1 VSRTGTVTR
10 VAARVRSRS
19 LRSRLSWSAS
29 AVVAVWVLLV
39 AVGANLLLGSALAG
53 QADSVLEARAEA
65 TAITLD
71 VASTGTVTVREGGG
85 DRALDVGTWIIA
97 GDGTL
102 VEGPS
107 GSSAGLDRTAVGLAG
122 RGRQTL
128 DVGDEDPRRLFAL
141 PVVRDGRQVAT
152 VVTST
157 SLAPYRQLEH
167 LAVWGSAAVGALLL
181 VIVHL
186 VLRANVGRALRP
198 VQEMSQQAGRWSA
211 DDVDRRFGHRSRPAE
226 LADLAATLDG
236 VLDRLSAVL
245 RHEQRLTDEL
255 SHELRTPLARLR
267 AEVDL
272 ARDRPPGDPAVT
284 TGLRAVD
291 AAAQDMQQIIETLL
305 QAGRAGTRAAP
316 GRCRPAA
323 AVADVLA
330 TAGPPPGL
338 RVTAD
343 VDPGLVAGV
352 DAAVLQRLLAP
363 VLDNAARYAHTAV
376 QVHGR
381 RLAEGVVLTVDDD
394 GPGVAAGDVT
404 RVFDPGWRADP
415 DDEHPGGGLGLAL
428 AQRLATA
435 CGGTITCRARAE
447 GGRFEIT
454 LPPG

>member
-1 VSRTGTVTR
+1 
-10 VAARVRSRS
+10 
-19 LRSRLSWSAS
+19 
-29 AVVAVWVLLV
+29 
-39 AVGANLLLGSALAG
+39 
-53 QADSVLEARAEA
+53 
-65 TAITLD
+65 
-71 VASTGTVTVREGGG
+71 
-85 DRALDVGTWIIA
+85 
-97 GDGTL
+97 
-102 VEGPS
+102 
-107 GSSAGLDRTAVGLAG
+107 
-122 RGRQTL
+122 
-128 DVGDEDPRRLFAL
+128 
-141 PVVRDGRQVAT
+141 
-152 VVTST
+152 
-157 SLAPYRQLEH
+157 
-167 LAVWGSAAVGALLL
+167 
-181 VIVHL
+181 
-186 VLRANVGRALRP
+186 
-198 VQEMSQQAGRWSA
+198 MSQQAGRWSA

-255 SHELRTPLARLR
+255 SHELRTPLARVR

-323 AVADVLA
+323 AVAAALA
-330 TAGPPPGL
+330 ASGPPPGL
-338 RVTAD
+338 RVSAD

-363 VLDNAARYAHTAV
+363 VLDNAARYARTAV
-376 QVHGR
+376 HVHGR

-435 CGGTITCRARAE
+435 CGGTITCRARVE